1 MSYNGSSHGM
11 NIAFSFM
18 REIKQRRTRMISLW
32 IVIGC
37 LFMTGIGIRFM
48 YRVLGLTP
56 AEATAI
62 FVLIVTLVGV
72 NSGPVRQM
80 IAQLF

>member
-1 MSYNGSSHGM
+1 ML
-11 NIAFSFM
+11 
-18 REIKQRRTRMISLW
+18 TLW

-37 LFMTGIGIRFM
+37 LFMTGLGIRFT

-62 FVLIVTLVGV
+62 FILIVLLVGI
-72 NSGPVRQM
+72 NSAPGHRLIM
-80 IAQLF
+80 SLLY

>member
-1 MSYNGSSHGM
+1 M

-18 REIKQRRTRMISLW
+18 REIKLRRTRMISLW

>member
-1 MSYNGSSHGM
+1 M
-11 NIAFSFM
+11 NIAYSFI
-18 REIKQRRTRMISLW
+18 RETKQRRMEMITLW

-37 LFMTGIGIRFM
+37 LFMTGIGVRFT

-56 AEATAI
+56 VEATAVY
-62 FVLIVTLVGV
+62 VLIVALVGV
-72 NSGPVRQM
+72 NSGPVRQI

>member
-1 MSYNGSSHGM
+1 M
-11 NIAFSFM
+11 NIAFSFI
-18 REIKQRRTRMISLW
+18 REIKQRRMRMISLW

-56 AEATAI
+56 AEATAV
-62 FVLIVTLVGV
+62 FLLIVTLVGV

>member
-1 MSYNGSSHGM
+1 M
-11 NIAFSFM
+11 NIAFSFI
-18 REIKQRRTRMISLW
+18 REIKQRRMRMISLW

-56 AEATAI
+56 AEATAV